1 MKIPRY
7 ILASYGIAFPYIP
20 VLNILVNIAINV
32 WILLFM
38 GAYYF
43 YRKKYKEIIYLLP
56 SFVLILVCFASPVN
70 AYFRYALPYVFA
82 LMLNY
87 GLFMKEVI
95 IDKKYYWW

>member
-1 MKIPRY
+1 
-7 ILASYGIAFPYIP
+7 
-20 VLNILVNIAINV
+20 
-32 WILLFM
+32 M

-95 IDKKYYWW
+95 IDK